1 MKKDNKK
8 PDKKEKDDIIEKQL
22 KMTEEEVHEVARILY
37 EFNMSDL
44 SKGITDILNKL
55 SIPDIATS
63 FIYILKNQLNHIILS
78 RKSVDTEVTNA
89 VREISSLLNANR
101 NVIADLGEIKIDLGM
116 LYLKKKGSN
125 SNKIYNYIFS
135 RDVVPI
141 MEVDKY
147 LNNILRSTSTPEEML
162 FPDTEN
168 AIIKEIEYLRKSFAA
183 DIKKYYWYLH
193 DLEGVII
200 NNTEKFT
207 DPNKFIN
214 TITKWVNYFYGQMD
228 GFANGISEQIL
239 YIAAIQKS
247 YAEQVKGFATS
258 KKIVKKIDELYKV
271 LLDFSNDTYI
281 FNYTNSQAMGTII
294 KNVKTELDGIC
305 KKLKK

>member
-8 PDKKEKDDIIEKQL
+8 PNKKEKDDIIEKQL

-78 RKSVDTEVTNA
+78 RKSVDAEVTNA
-89 VREISSLLNANR
+89 VREISSLLNANK
-101 NVIADLGEIKIDLGM
+101 NVIAELGEIKIDLGM
-116 LYLKKKGSN
+116 LYLKKKGNN

-168 AIIKEIEYLRKSFAA
+168 AIIGEIEYLRKSFAA

-294 KNVKTELDGIC
+294 KNVKTELDGVC

>member
-8 PDKKEKDDIIEKQL
+8 KRDKDDIIEKQL

-44 SKGITDILNKL
+44 SKGITDILSKL

-78 RKSVDTEVTNA
+78 RKSVDIEVTNT

-101 NVIADLGEIKIDLGM
+101 NSIADLGEIKIDLGM
-116 LYLKKKGSN
+116 LYLRKKGSN

-141 MEVDKY
+141 MDVDNY
-147 LNNILRSTSTPEEML
+147 LNRILRSTSTPEEML
-162 FPDTEN
+162 FPDIEN
-168 AIIKEIEYLRKSFAA
+168 GIIKEIEYLRKSFAS

-207 DPNKFIN
+207 DPNKFMN

-247 YAEQVKGFATS
+247 YAEQVKGFATN